1 VSVLEW
7 LLIIEVVLLIAA
19 GFFWGIS
26 LLVSG
31 KNPDDPLSIFWHT
44 FWKVFLK
51 KRRAQFKVAVASLEV
66 EKARQYEQLKQ
77 HGDIDAIKELLRD
90 EMEGEEVD
98 DRELAAMLE
107 ADAAQRGVELP
118 AMEGEIASAPNV
130 AQINVKV
137 VPFAERDELL
147 NMSKDGITIQV
158 TSAAEEGSAN
168 KSVIHLVCGALGV
181 KPYQITLLK
190 GHYRSRKVL
199 QVAGLAQEA
208 VDEKLA
214 NFS

>member
-1 VSVLEW
+1 MSVLEW
-7 LLIIEVVLLIAA
+7 LLIIEVVLLITA
-19 GFFWGIS
+19 GLFWGIS
-26 LLVSG
+26 LLIGG

-51 KRRAQFKVAVASLEV
+51 RRRVHFKAAVATLEV

-107 ADAAQRGVELP
+107 ADAAARGVEAP
-118 AMEGEIASAPNV
+118 ALEGEVPAAPNA

-137 VPFAERDELL
+137 VPFAQRDELL
-147 NMSKDGITIQV
+147 SMGPDGITIQV
-158 TSAAEEGSAN
+158 TSAAEEGGAN
-168 KSVIHLVCGALGV
+168 KSVITLICGALGV
-181 KPYQITLLK
+181 KPYQVTLLK

-199 QVAGLAQEA
+199 QVAGLSQET

-214 NFS
+214 SFS